1 MSRQQTV
8 RHTPVK
14 LKTLIFNSLKT
25 CVNVFVWTLG
35 IRGWGGVACDLEN
48 YSWSWTENEA
58 LSLDKNI
65 VH

>member
-35 IRGWGGVACDLEN
+35 IRGWGWHVIWKITVGLGR
-48 YSWSWTENEA
+48 
-58 LSLDKNI
+58 KMR
-65 VH
+65 H